1 MKGIGV
7 ALALLV
13 AAYLADQTFS
23 HGKYS
28 DAALRMI
35 AQMRHSFG
43 GLMRRRRQNDRSRR

>member
-35 AQMRHSFG
+35 GQMRHSFG
-43 GLMRRRRQNDRSRR
+43 V